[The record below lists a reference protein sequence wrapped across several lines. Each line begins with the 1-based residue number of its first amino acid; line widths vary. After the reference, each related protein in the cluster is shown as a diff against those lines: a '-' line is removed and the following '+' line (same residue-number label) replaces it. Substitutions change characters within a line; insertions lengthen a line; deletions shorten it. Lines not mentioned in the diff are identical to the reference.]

1 MNYVE
6 TLTKIMQRRVY
17 RGCIIEKIRG
27 GYFALGQKY
36 LTEQDAERAI
46 DNAFKKIK
54 VQDPT
59 R

>member
-46 DNAFKKIK
+46 DNAFKKILK
-54 VQDPT
+54 P
-59 R
+59 